1 MLKLLRDESQIIAVW
16 LTASLFLAFGAGWF
30 AAAAA
35 NLHPDHRVRFDELT
49 GLEHP
54 RVDAESPVRH
64 GGTPEHTVS

>member
-1 MLKLLRDESQIIAVW
+1 MGIIRA
-16 LTASLFLAFGAGWF
+16 LTDF

-64 GGTPEHTVS
+64 VGTPEHTVS